1 MAAFDSEAFS
11 KELQKNQQSKFL
23 LLGDEALSR
32 KEAFDIIRQFAKEK
46 TYTEKLSFTVD
57 RFFKWDQ
64 CASSLSSQGLFS
76 QKRIIEIII
85 PSGKINAEGGD
96 SFYKI
101 LQNLTQNDLL
111 VVHLPQLD
119 KETKLQRWFKEIEK
133 IAYTIKL
140 DEIKP
145 TELPFWLKKRASLL
159 SIDLDEESIQLISQL
174 VHGNMLAA
182 DQELNKLALL
192 FPGQSISYEKVSQS
206 ISNVSRYDT
215 YELTDYVLNG
225 DQMKTLLTLN
235 FLKEEGQNPISITS
249 SLSWVLKPM
258 LEIKELDFKGQS
270 LENHLTK
277 SRIFGNKLIFTKKA
291 MSFFS
296 LKHLRAAIQKLS
308 EIDKISK
315 GVSPGDAWLETMR
328 LCLGLAKIA
337 SRSRKI

>member
-32 KEAFDIIRQFAKEK
+32 KEAFDIIRQFAKEQ

-57 RFFKWDQ
+57 RYFKWDQ
-64 CASSLSSQGLFS
+64 CASSLYSQGLFS

-85 PSGKINAEGGD
+85 PSGKINAEGGE
-96 SFYKI
+96 SFYEI
-101 LQNLTQNDLL
+101 IQNFSQDDLI
-111 VVHLPQLD
+111 VVHLPQID
-119 KETKLQRWFKEIEK
+119 KETKLQKWFKEIEK
-133 IAYTIKL
+133 IAYTIRL

-145 TELPFWLKKRASLL
+145 SELPFWLKKRASLL
-159 SIDLDEESIQLISQL
+159 SINLDEGSIQLISQF

-192 FPGQSISYEKVSQS
+192 FPSQSISYEKVSQS
-206 ISNVSRYDT
+206 IANVSRYDAF
-215 YELTDYVLNG
+215 ELTEYVLNG
-225 DQMKTLLTLN
+225 DQMKTISTLN

-258 LEIKELDFKGQS
+258 LEIKELDFRGQS

-277 SRIFGNKLIFTKKA
+277 SRIFGDKLLFTKKA
-291 MSFFS
+291 LSFFS
-296 LKHLRAAIQKLS
+296 FKHLRAAIQKLS

-315 GVSPGDAWLETMR
+315 GVSPDDAWLEITR

-337 SRSRKI
+337 SRGRKI

>member
-1 MAAFDSEAFS
+1 
-11 KELQKNQQSKFL
+11 
-23 LLGDEALSR
+23 
-32 KEAFDIIRQFAKEK
+32 
-46 TYTEKLSFTVD
+46 
-57 RFFKWDQ
+57 
-64 CASSLSSQGLFS
+64 
-76 QKRIIEIII
+76 
-85 PSGKINAEGGD
+85 
-96 SFYKI
+96 
-101 LQNLTQNDLL
+101 
-111 VVHLPQLD
+111 
-119 KETKLQRWFKEIEK
+119 
-133 IAYTIKL
+133 
-140 DEIKP
+140 
-145 TELPFWLKKRASLL
+145 
-159 SIDLDEESIQLISQL
+159 
-174 VHGNMLAA
+174 MLAA